1 MWTDPGRGSVHSD
14 TENTPNV
21 YFSVHQTHAFNF
33 KHETLSSR
41 RAWPQTPPHKVCPD
55 GFICL
60 YEFILQHITQERQS
74 DCINCSTSSH
84 IHECWERAM
93 LKGGNSSRYGLKRQF
108 RHLLVNPG
116 SSAIQ
121 HRKPKLFSK
130 REQQLCKRFICILS
144 QHKSFK
150 LQEQ

>member
-1 MWTDPGRGSVHSD
+1 MHLTLNMKHCLPGEHDLRLHHTKSVLMSLSVCMGSFY
-14 TENTPNV
+14 NTSLRKDN
-21 YFSVHQTHAFNF
+21 QTALTVLH
-33 KHETLSSR
+33 HT
-41 RAWPQTPPHKVCPD
+41 
-55 GFICL
+55 
-60 YEFILQHITQERQS
+60 
-74 DCINCSTSSH
+74 H
-84 IHECWERAM
+84 IHECRERAM

-108 RHLLVNPG
+108 RHLLLNPG
-116 SSAIQ
+116 TSAIQ